1 MGVDRLGGVESD
13 CGSVV
18 TIPREA
24 LRPFHDVEV
33 LMGANL
39 YYLSLGPFFLV
50 DVIRSSLC
58 F

>member
-1 MGVDRLGGVESD
+1 MGVESD
-13 CGSVV
+13 CGNVV
-18 TIPREA
+18 TMPCEA
-24 LRPFHDVEV
+24 LRPFQDVEV

-39 YYLSLGPFFLV
+39 YYLSLGPFFFV